1 MLPLKDWLASPEVTK
16 LKNMSGE
23 QRYSREFF
31 RDPFR
36 PLFQQAD
43 RFLAPADGVILYAHP
58 RVKCDEPVVVVKGRK
73 LTTQDVLDD
82 HEFTQDALVIGTYM
96 TEYDVHVN
104 RVPTA
109 GYLSEE
115 HRTPYLFT
123 HGFSMMLEQ
132 DDILEG
138 RGANQP
144 NMAYLFPNER
154 CIVSVYSPA
163 LRLTY
168 YLIQVAERDVNEIAN
183 WGMKHQAQGNRYG
196 MVRFGSQVDIVVPL
210 KPNEDRFE
218 ILAKVNHHVQA
229 GVDAIIQVK
238 NYGEYPR

>member
-1 MLPLKDWLASPEVTK
+1 MLPLKEWLASDEVKK
-16 LKNMSGE
+16 LKNMTGE

-36 PLFQQAD
+36 PLFIQPD
-43 RFLAPADGVILYAHP
+43 RFLAAADGVILYTHP
-58 RVKCDEPVVVVKGRK
+58 RVRPDEPVVVIKGRK
-73 LTTQDVLDD
+73 LTTKDILDD
-82 HEFTQDALVIGTYM
+82 KDFDKECLVIGTYM

-109 GYLSEE
+109 GYLTEE

-123 HGFSMMLEQ
+123 HNFSMMLEQ
-132 DDILEG
+132 DSILEG
-138 RGANQP
+138 RGSYQP
-144 NMAYLFPNER
+144 DMAYLFPNER
-154 CIVSVYSPA
+154 CIVSVYCPS
-163 LRLTY
+163 LKLTY
-168 YLIQVAERDVNEIAN
+168 YLIQVAERDVDEISN
-183 WGMKHQAQGNRYG
+183 WGLEHQHQGERYG

-229 GVDAIIQVK
+229 GVDALIQVK
-238 NYGEYPR
+238 DVKNY